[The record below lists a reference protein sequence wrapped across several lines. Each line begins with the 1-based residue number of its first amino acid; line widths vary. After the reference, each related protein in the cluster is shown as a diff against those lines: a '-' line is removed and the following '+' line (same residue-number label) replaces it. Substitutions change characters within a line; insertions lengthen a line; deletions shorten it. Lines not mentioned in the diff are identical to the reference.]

1 MSFKDDIDKFVAKT
15 NMLIDNTYRQ
25 SCKMVSEDIAEE
37 TPVSTG
43 RLLGSWAPSADSMG
57 SNSYSGGMSA
67 WSVDEKGWK
76 KDESIANANRAAA
89 MADVMSRI
97 SSVTA
102 GLNRKRPYYFTND
115 VDYVRMAEH
124 DGWAAQG
131 GTTGPYRMREK
142 AILNWQAIVNEAAL
156 TNV

>member
-25 SCKMVSEDIAEE
+25 SCQMISEDIAEE

-43 RLLGSWAPSADSMG
+43 RLLGSWAPSA
-57 SNSYSGGMSA
+57 NSISSYDYRGGMSA
-67 WSVDEKGWK
+67 WSVDERGWK

-89 MADVMSRI
+89 LADVSGRI

-102 GLNRKRPYYFTND
+102 GLDRHKTYYFTND
-115 VDYVRMAEH
+115 VDYVKMAEH

-131 GTTGPYRMREK
+131 GSTGPYRMREK
-142 AILNWQAIVNEAAL
+142 AVLNWQAIVNEAAL